1 MISKDFFLALDDLE
15 KEKGISKDVF
25 IKALENALTF
35 ACKKHF
41 GEATN
46 VEVKLNP
53 EKSTIRVLSYKNVV
67 ETVEDPDKEISL
79 EEAQEI
85 KKILNAT

>member
-15 KEKGISKDVF
+15 REKGISKEVF
-25 IKALENALTF
+25 IQALENALTF

-53 EKSTIRVLSYKNVV
+53 EKATIKVYSYKNIVD
-67 ETVEDPDKEISL
+67 TVEEIGR
-79 EEAQEI
+79 AHV
-85 KKILNAT
+85 